1 MYRVLILL
9 FMTLHVPFHSHVA
22 RGDEP
27 IAIGQQRELLTDDHL
42 IQEADGIVFRLHQP
56 EPEEVV
62 LVTDRPWE
70 GNTCAYYTIFQ
81 DGDKYRMYYRGSHWT
96 KKRKR
101 QHTLKWFVMQ
111 RVKTESTGKNR
122 NSESVSSMDQQPT
135 TSFGMG

>member
-1 MYRVLILL
+1 
-9 FMTLHVPFHSHVA
+9 MTLHVPFHSHMA

-81 DGDKYRMYYRGSHWT
+81 DGDKYRMYYRGSHWDEKA
-96 KKRKR
+96 KKAT
-101 QHTLKWFVMQ
+101 HPEV
-111 RVKTESTGKNR
+111 VCYAESEDGIHWQKPELGICEFDGSTANNIIWDGVGTHN
-122 NSESVSSMDQQPT
+122 
-135 TSFGMG
+135 